1 MGECWD
7 CHLFQ
12 TFLCWHFNFC
22 HCRDE
27 LGKLQDRFGQMSA
40 IVTTLTCIFS
50 LWLALNVFSR
60 FPFDFI
66 LPVKDVQDPSVI
78 VSFPLDED
86 ASISLVAWTTTPWTL
101 PSNLA
106 LCVNPELQYVKLRG
120 KCQIKIVY
128 NEPTFLQC
136 LWIHAFILY
145 DRLFYV
151 KLSALLGLDQCYC
164 KEWDMFP
171 MWLMVSSCCALF
183 IFCCIHSEG
192 CSLINIDSWSNEQEQ
207 MLYLTS

>member
-1 MGECWD
+1 M
-7 CHLFQ
+7 
-12 TFLCWHFNFC
+12 
-22 HCRDE
+22 
-27 LGKLQDRFGQMSA
+27 
-40 IVTTLTCIFS
+40 
-50 LWLALNVFSR
+50 FSR

-136 LWIHAFILY
+136 L
-145 DRLFYV
+145 
-151 KLSALLGLDQCYC
+151 
-164 KEWDMFP
+164 
-171 MWLMVSSCCALF
+171 
-183 IFCCIHSEG
+183 
-192 CSLINIDSWSNEQEQ
+192 
-207 MLYLTS
+207 